1 MDKAARML
9 PERGALFTSKY
20 AHRTGNGLPIF
31 TTERAAERRHQVNES
46 PIKTHFIS
54 SSSNFRKN
62 PNLFYWIPIPI
73 DKQ

>member
-31 TTERAAERRHQVNES
+31 TTERAAERRHQV
-46 PIKTHFIS
+46 K
-54 SSSNFRKN
+54 
-62 PNLFYWIPIPI
+62 
-73 DKQ
+73 